1 MPPTKSGRRVS
12 SFSDGFEGAARL
24 RVALIHLPSTLE
36 TGPGRRNL
44 MPKRYPVRLQAIAGF
59 DLAKNLVDDMPPA
72 IQIDAGGN
80 EPDLAHD
87 MRDALFAEFFFV

>member
-1 MPPTKSGRRVS
+1 
-12 SFSDGFEGAARL
+12 
-24 RVALIHLPSTLE
+24 
-36 TGPGRRNL
+36 
-44 MPKRYPVRLQAIAGF
+44 MPKRYPVRLQTIASF

-72 IQIDAGGN
+72 VQIDAGGN